1 MKAFL
6 YGVGLQWKLDIRS
19 KSLLITCYVVPLLF
33 FAVMGGIFTSV
44 NPEAKNTL
52 IQSMTVMGVSMGAMI
67 GLPPSLAEIYGSDI
81 RKMYKANGVPLYLG
95 LVSVF
100 LSAFIH
106 LLIMS
111 GIIYLTAHVL
121 FHAELPANLPSYF
134 GSLAVF
140 IAVSLSVGS
149 VLGLLVKSQAKL
161 TMFSQLLFLPSIML
175 SGIMFPAELL
185 PETLTYAGKLLPAAW
200 GYQMM
205 SDRVFHP
212 GNLWPLAAILA
223 AAAVICGL
231 LLRKLKSE

>member
-1 MKAFL
+1 
-6 YGVGLQWKLDIRS
+6 
-19 KSLLITCYVVPLLF
+19 
-33 FAVMGGIFTSV
+33 
-44 NPEAKNTL
+44 
-52 IQSMTVMGVSMGAMI
+52 MTVMGVSMGAMI

-111 GIIYLTAHVL
+111 GIIYLTAPVL

-185 PETLTYAGKLLPAAW
+185 PQTLTYAGKLLPAAW